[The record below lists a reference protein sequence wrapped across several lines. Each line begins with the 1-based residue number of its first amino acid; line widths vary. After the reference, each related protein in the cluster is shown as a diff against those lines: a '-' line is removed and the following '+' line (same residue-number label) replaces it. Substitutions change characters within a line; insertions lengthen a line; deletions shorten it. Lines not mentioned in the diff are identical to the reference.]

1 MNIKYKENTANHP
14 RLKTDV
20 FFADYENTY
29 KYVGFVYKAIR
40 YIEEN
45 GFEIKLSGQD
55 LQNSIEWLM
64 LTMAKAGVESTEE
77 K

>member
-55 LQNSIEWLM
+55 L
-64 LTMAKAGVESTEE
+64 
-77 K
+77 